1 MHREKIILF
10 VHEYANFSA
19 IIKDALQNLGFTVY
33 ELKIPNQ
40 KFKYSNLKDRI
51 YNFIRKTLFKDY
63 SYKDKLKQKI
73 SEQKIIDQLALID
86 QVDYA
91 LIIRADVLSIKTINI
106 IKSKAKQT
114 SAYQWDGLNRFPLI
128 YETISLFDHFFVFD
142 TQDLSTPFTRPIT
155 NFYFDH
161 LDTSNLVSQNKAIFI
176 GSYFEN
182 RNKVLQNIVTKLN
195 TNGVDTQ
202 IKIYSDNKNEIQK
215 IKKLNFEHLKSI
227 MTYEENLQHIF
238 SMDILIDVHVNEHNG
253 LSFRFFEGLGFNK
266 KVITTNQSVK
276 HYDFYNKN
284 NIFIWGEDKDSELIE
299 FISSPYCPIPSEIKY
314 KYSFENWIKYVLNLE
329 KHIPIT
335 LQNTLPPGASI
346 NPK

>member
-1 MHREKIILF
+1 M
-10 VHEYANFSA
+10 
-19 IIKDALQNLGFTVY
+19 
-33 ELKIPNQ
+33 
-40 KFKYSNLKDRI
+40 
-51 YNFIRKTLFKDY
+51 
-63 SYKDKLKQKI
+63 
-73 SEQKIIDQLALID
+73 
-86 QVDYA
+86 
-91 LIIRADVLSIKTINI
+91 
-106 IKSKAKQT
+106 
-114 SAYQWDGLNRFPLI
+114 
-128 YETISLFDHFFVFD
+128 
-142 TQDLSTPFTRPIT
+142 
-155 NFYFDH
+155 
-161 LDTSNLVSQNKAIFI
+161 
-176 GSYFEN
+176 
-182 RNKVLQNIVTKLN
+182 LQNIVTKLN